1 MAKKAAVKKVAAKKS
16 ADKSETKPA
25 YGVNEIA
32 QALGIQPASARI
44 RLRNAEVE
52 REGKT
57 YGWESKK
64 AFDEVVKSL
73 KATGE

>member
-1 MAKKAAVKKVAAKKS
+1 MAKKAAVKKSAKKP
-16 ADKSETKPA
+16 AAKSETKPT

-32 QALGIQPASARI
+32 EALGIQPASARI

-57 YGWESKK
+57 YGWETKK
-64 AFDEVVKSL
+64 EFDEVVKGL
-73 KATGE
+73 KATAE